1 MVTGDVTQ
9 VDLPQNTRSGLIV
22 IQEILQGIVGVEF
35 SQLDARDVSQTQD
48 RAGYRRGL
56 SGLYRSGQSVVMEVF
71 VANEQETPVP
81 EARLSALARHALD
94 FLKVDE
100 DAELSVLFVSPS
112 HMHLLN
118 QRFANEDKPT
128 DVLAFPMME
137 DEEERG
143 AVVGR
148 RCRVPGDCA
157 RQRDP
162 AENHSYERELEVLL
176 VHGTLHLLGYDHHG
190 PTDKSRMDDCLGQ
203 IIESFTSA
211 T

>member
-1 MVTGDVTQ
+1 
-9 VDLPQNTRSGLIV
+9 
-22 IQEILQGIVGVEF
+22 
-35 SQLDARDVSQTQD
+35 
-48 RAGYRRGL
+48 
-56 SGLYRSGQSVVMEVF
+56 MEVF
-71 VANEQETPVP
+71 VANEQEMPVP

-112 HMHLLN
+112 HMLLLN

-137 DEEERG
+137 DEEDEVLLLG
-143 AVVGR
+143 DVVV
-148 RCRVPGDCA
+148 CPEIALDNST
-157 RQRDP
+157 

-176 VHGTLHLLGYDHHG
+176 VHGTLHLLGYDHQG

-203 IIESFTSA
+203 IIESFSQA